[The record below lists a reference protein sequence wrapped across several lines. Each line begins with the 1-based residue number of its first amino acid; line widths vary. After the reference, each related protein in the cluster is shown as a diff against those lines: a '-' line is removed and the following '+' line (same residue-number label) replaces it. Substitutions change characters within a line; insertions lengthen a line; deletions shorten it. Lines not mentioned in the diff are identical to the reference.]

1 MAGDDPEAFA
11 VVAGKV
17 VATGTR
23 VDLSDRFPHD
33 EQVDFRDAVIIPG
46 FNDAHIHPCYFA
58 LQTIP
63 TLASYIMADKY
74 FIKDNIKKTAV
85 HHNSF
90 KDLWQ
95 TKWNF
100 PVWTTAICPGHC

>member
-1 MAGDDPEAFA
+1 MIFSARRIITMAGDDPEAFA

-46 FNDAHIHPCYFA
+46 FNDAHMH
-58 LQTIP
+58 
-63 TLASYIMADKY
+63 LAMTAEDFFNGQSRTVDR
-74 FIKDNIKKTAV
+74 IKDRLGSPLTGAR
-85 HHNSF
+85 S
-90 KDLWQ
+90 
-95 TKWNF
+95 
-100 PVWTTAICPGHC
+100 